1 MKQNN
6 LKPQPKA
13 CSRGASALGGDQ
25 PRTEK
30 NLSKKPLQK
39 KKVAFGVFLKRC
51 LGLYGLAARIVLRFR
66 QSASRKTKPFD
77 HTSGKTVYPLT
88 KNLNR
93 RWSLEFGAW
102 NFKSWHRVSAAVLS
116 LGIIAVVVFFQ
127 FAPENARSKTFTFF
141 QTARYMVAVG
151 LDKVCGFAILRLS
164 AGFLHLA

>member
-1 MKQNN
+1 MPKNN

-30 NLSKKPLQK
+30 NLSKKPLRK
-39 KKVAFGVFLKRC
+39 RASFGVFLKRC
-51 LGLYGLAARIVLRFR
+51 LGLYGFAARIVLRFR

-77 HTSGKTVYPLT
+77 HTSVKTVYPLT

-102 NFKSWHRVSAAVLS
+102 N
-116 LGIIAVVVFFQ
+116 
-127 FAPENARSKTFTFF
+127 
-141 QTARYMVAVG
+141 
-151 LDKVCGFAILRLS
+151 
-164 AGFLHLA
+164 